1 MAEKYL
7 NLSGLQAFYDKLKT
21 TAFIDSALDT
31 TSTKPVQNAVV
42 SQAIGAQGVDI
53 ETLKTASSN
62 WDKISGVS
70 ALSGIKAYKT
80 ITVNTTA
87 ITANNSGANIT
98 LTGGGNI
105 AFTADA
111 TNRKIT
117 ISARDTNKIADMSDN
132 STYFS
137 STSALYALSATSA
150 TNAANITN
158 TAIKVASATSATQ
171 ADKLKTAR
179 NIAASGDVEWSVSF
193 NGTTGVTGNATIKSV
208 PWAAI
213 SSHRATVISSN
224 SASDTKFATPKAVND
239 AITAA
244 LNTKASFK
252 GPESSLTDFTTPY
265 DKTAIYLVGPTG
277 TGADKYKEYV
287 VTGTAGTTADFLQIG
302 DTSTDLSDYLKT
314 TAFNNW
320 TTSNASTFSGKA
332 SSAVS
337 AENAGKLGGT
347 GASTIITSA
356 KAGSAASAWI
366 TTNGGIT
373 GIKSFNT
380 INASSGTGTVTA
392 ITAGSSG
399 ASWNLKVAGV
409 MSITAD
415 TATNTI
421 TLSSRDNNSTAFIP
435 SGQKIS
441 GIYGTTTG
449 EYFLSALKL
458 NAGSNIT
465 FTSASNSQLTIN
477 ATQPSVGNG
486 TIKITTGASPA
497 SGQFTVNQSTAT
509 TITLGSMALAQ
520 TSSYMATG
528 SMVPYTS
535 AEVVTGITW

>member
-80 ITVNTTA
+80 ITVNSTA
-87 ITANNSGANIT
+87 INANNSGSNIT

-117 ISARDTNKIADMSDN
+117 ISAKDTNKIADMTDN

-179 NIAASGDVEWSVSF
+179 NIAASGDVEWTVSF
-193 NGTTGVTGNATIKSV
+193 NGSTGVTGNAAIKSV
-208 PWAAI
+208 PWSAI
-213 SSHRATVISSN
+213 SSHRATVISLN
-224 SASDTKFATPKAVND
+224 STSDTKFATPKAVND

-252 GPESSLTDFTTPY
+252 GPETSLTAFTTPY

-302 DTSTDLSDYLKT
+302 DTSTDLADYLKT
-314 TAFNNW
+314 SAFTAWSGSN
-320 TTSNASTFSGKA
+320 TSEFKGSAA
-332 SSAVS
+332 SAVS
-337 AENAGKLGGT
+337 AKNSINLSGVAGS
-347 GASTIITSA
+347 AIINSA

-366 TTNGGIT
+366 YNNGGIT

-421 TLSSRDNNSTAFIP
+421 TLSSRDINSTAYIP
-435 SGQKIS
+435 NNQKIS

-449 EYFLSALKL
+449 QYFLSALKL

-465 FTSASNSQLTIN
+465 FTSASDSQLTIA
-477 ATQPSVGNG
+477 ATQPTVNNK

-497 SGQFTVNQSTAT
+497 TGQFTLNQTSDK

-528 SMVPYTS
+528 SLIPYTS
-535 AEVVTGITW
+535 AEVVNGITW